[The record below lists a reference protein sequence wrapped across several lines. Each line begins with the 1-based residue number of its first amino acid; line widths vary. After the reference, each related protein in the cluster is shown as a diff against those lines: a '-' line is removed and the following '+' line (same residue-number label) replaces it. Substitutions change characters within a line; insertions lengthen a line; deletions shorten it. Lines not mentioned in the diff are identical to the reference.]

1 MLIRIFTYKFIGKKV
16 YMNVKIVY
24 FWMKKYNF
32 ILSFIST
39 IHFQLSEDFFHT
51 SLSFVFFFLFF
62 RTVYNTIIFLQFQN
76 NISRRFTMCCDN
88 IWGKHRHLVLPL
100 RINVRLTFDLD
111 NKICCCVTR
120 WVIVTINN
128 MCKGNNTCIHR
139 PALLNDHESKV

>member
-1 MLIRIFTYKFIGKKV
+1 MVKKC
-16 YMNVKIVY
+16 I
-24 FWMKKYNF
+24 WMSKLN
-32 ILSFIST
+32 ISEWISIT
-39 IHFQLSEDFFHT
+39 SFFH
-51 SLSFVFFFLFF
+51 SLRQYISSYQKTFFIPLFLLFFFLFF

-76 NISRRFTMCCDN
+76 NISRRFTMCFDN

-120 WVIVTINN
+120 RVIVTINN